1 MNLFSRF
8 YDVDSGTVEFDGTDV
23 RKFSLDSVRNHIGIV
38 LQDSILFTGTIADN
52 IRFGKPDATM
62 EEVRSAAQKAQ
73 IADFIESLPDGYET
87 KISDEQSLFWM
98 KPRQTLTP

>member
-62 EEVRSAAQKAQ
+62 EEVKSAAQKHR
-73 IADFIESLPDGYET
+73 LPILSKVCRTVT
-87 KISDEQSLFWM
+87 KLRSAMSSPCFQKGKSN
-98 KPRQTLTP
+98 